1 VTAPAGAVRA
11 RAVIPLQRGVV
22 YGPVLSRRLGRSL
35 GLNVLPDEIK
45 VCSLDCRYCQYGWT
59 GLRSVRTAQFAPL
72 LPTRDRV
79 RTDLEAVL
87 SELDAAGTPPDT
99 ITFSGNGEA
108 TLHPEFPGLVED
120 VCALKERY
128 APRCRTAILSNAT
141 TVGRPEVRAALL
153 RLDDAYLKLDAGTP
167 EMFGTLNGPAAG
179 VTFAGVLEGL
189 RELGRG
195 VVLQA
200 LFVSGPV
207 DNTSPAEVGAW
218 VSAVRS
224 IGPRS
229 VQVYTLDRGPA
240 DASLRPV
247 PRARLE
253 QIARAARE
261 AGIEAE
267 VFA

>member
-1 VTAPAGAVRA
+1 VTAPAGAARA
-11 RAVIPLQRGVV
+11 RAVIPLQRGAV

-59 GLRSVRTAQFAPL
+59 GLRSIRTAQFAPL
-72 LPTRDRV
+72 LPAREQV
-79 RTDLEAVL
+79 RADLEAVL
-87 SELDAAGTPPDT
+87 AELAAAGTPPDT

-120 VCALKERY
+120 VLALRDRH

-141 TVGRPEVRAALL
+141 TVSRPQVREALL
-153 RLDDAYLKLDAGTP
+153 RLDDAYLKLDAGTQ
-167 EMFGTLNGPAAG
+167 EMFGKLNGPAAG
-179 VTFAGVLEGL
+179 VAFAGVLEGL
-189 RELGRG
+189 RELGRRI
-195 VVLQA
+195 VLQA

-207 DNTSPAEVGAW
+207 DNTSPAEVDAW
-218 VSAVRS
+218 VAAVRS
-224 IGPRS
+224 VGPRS

-247 PRARLE
+247 PRTRLE
-253 QIARAARE
+253 QIARAVRE
-261 AGIEAE
+261 AGVEAE

>member
-1 VTAPAGAVRA
+1 MTARAATARA

-59 GLRSVRTAQFAPL
+59 GLRSTRTAQFAPL
-72 LPTRDRV
+72 LPTRDQV
-79 RTDLEAVL
+79 RKDLEAVL
-87 SELDAAGTPPDT
+87 VELAGAGTPPDT

-108 TLHPEFPGLVED
+108 TLHPEFPGLVLD
-120 VCALKERY
+120 VTELRDRH

-141 TVGRPEVRAALL
+141 TVARPDVRAALL
-153 RLDDAYLKLDAGTP
+153 RLDDAYLKLDAGTE
-167 EMFGTLNGPAAG
+167 EMFERLNGPAAG

-189 RELGRG
+189 RALGRG
-195 VVLQA
+195 IVLQA

-207 DNTSPAEVGAW
+207 DNTSPAEVAAW
-218 VSAVRS
+218 VAAVRS

-253 QIARAARE
+253 QIAQAARQ
-261 AGIEAE
+261 AGVEAE